1 MKIITSIPLTWAK
14 KVREA
19 GMIKNLARK
28 ILKETE
34 RNSEL
39 SQESMKKGSSGPE
52 MSTGQTKPTS
62 IKSAAGKLD
71 VF

>member
-52 MSTGQTKPTS
+52 MST
-62 IKSAAGKLD
+62 
-71 VF
+71 